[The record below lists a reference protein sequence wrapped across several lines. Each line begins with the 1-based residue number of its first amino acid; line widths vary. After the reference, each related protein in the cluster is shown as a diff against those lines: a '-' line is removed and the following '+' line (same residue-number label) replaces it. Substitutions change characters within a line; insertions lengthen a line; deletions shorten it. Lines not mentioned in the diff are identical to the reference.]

1 MKRETLPARRAW
13 PRTSLEMDRTL
24 PLISFFENPYSVG
37 SISAQI
43 PPGKQLYSGGFSP
56 KK

>member
-1 MKRETLPARRAW
+1 MKRETLPARRAR

-24 PLISFFENPYSVG
+24 HLISFFENPYSVG

-43 PPGKQLYSGGFSP
+43 QPGGKWY
-56 KK
+56 